1 MQSGPVCAFELMRRR
16 FPSLLPRLLG
26 ATASVALAGAA
37 LGQTPDVEEA
47 LRRSRAEQN
56 QQRQRERNIE
66 QADER
71 ARQIQAPNVSL
82 DGAAA
87 EREALS
93 TQLPAESPCFAI
105 TRVQL
110 SVPEA
115 LPRSIRALGP
125 SALPMDTFR
134 FAQEYLDQYAGQ
146 CVGRDGV
153 NTIVRRLGAQI
164 LGRGYTTTRV
174 AVPEQDLSTGVL
186 RLSLIP
192 GVIRQIRFADE
203 ALRGSWKS
211 AFPAR
216 PGDLLNVRDLEQ
228 GLEQMKRVPSQDVE
242 MQIVPGE
249 LPGESDVV
257 ITVRRTKA
265 WKLIASLDDSGNTA
279 TGKLQ
284 GNLSLG
290 IDNLLGLNDLFNIG
304 YGHDANVNHGGRGT
318 RGFNAFYSVPWG
330 DWTFATS
337 ANSSDYFQRIAG
349 VNQVFESSGNSKN
362 AELRAIYLFQ
372 RDQFQKNS
380 LQFRIGHRWSH
391 AFIEDTEI
399 LNQQRSTTFAEIGWL
414 HRHYFGSAQFDLSLA
429 YRFGVPWLNGQTQVK
444 TIVPDAPSQ
453 RDKFLYRIGLLDA
466 TLSVPFA
473 VPLSAEH
480 RLPLRYTT
488 TFHGQ
493 YSDRQLLASEF
504 LSIGNRWTVRGF
516 GGDVTLAAERGLYW
530 RNDLEV
536 PLGNTGHSFYVGLDA
551 GTVSGPSAAYLPGK
565 TLAGTAIGLR
575 GSPVKGLYY
584 DAFLGWALYKPDGF
598 PTRSPAGGF
607 SLTLQY

>member
-1 MQSGPVCAFELMRRR
+1 MRFRVAPFLRHSIPAAAGLILAAPTFAQS
-16 FPSLLPRLLG
+16 LPDG
-26 ATASVALAGAA
+26 
-37 LGQTPDVEEA
+37 EEA
-47 LRRSRAEQN
+47 LRRSRAEQT
-56 QQRQRERNIE
+56 QQLQRERNIE
-66 QADER
+66 QAGER
-71 ARQIQAPNVSL
+71 ARQVQAPSVLL

-93 TQLPAESPCFAI
+93 TQVPAESPCFAI

-110 SVPEA
+110 SVPEVF
-115 LPRSIRALGP
+115 PGSIRTLGA
-125 SALPMDTFR
+125 SALPLDTFR

-186 RLSLIP
+186 HLRLIP

-216 PGDLLNVRDLEQ
+216 PGDLLNVRELEQ

-265 WKLIASLDDSGNTA
+265 WKVVASLDDSGNSG

-290 IDNLLGLNDLFNIG
+290 IDNPLGLNDLFNIG
-304 YGHDANVNHGGRGT
+304 YGHDASVNQGGRGT
-318 RGFNAFYSVPWG
+318 HSFNAFYSLPWG
-330 DWTFATS
+330 NWTFAAA
-337 ANSSDYFQRIAG
+337 ANSSDYFQQIAG
-349 VNQVFESSGNSKN
+349 VNQVFKSSGNSKN
-362 AELRAIYLFQ
+362 AELKTMYLFQ

-380 LQFRIGHRWSH
+380 LQLRIGHRWSH

-414 HRHYFGSAQFDLSLA
+414 HRHYFGAAQFDLSLA
-429 YRFGVPWLNGQTQVK
+429 YRFGVPWLNGQTEVK

-473 VPLSAEH
+473 VPLSAKG

-488 TFHGQ
+488 TVHGQ

-516 GGDVTLAAERGLYW
+516 SGDVTLAAERGFYW
-530 RNDLEV
+530 RNDLEA
-536 PLGNTGHSFYVGLDA
+536 PLGNTGHSVYAGLDA
-551 GTVSGPSAAYLPGK
+551 GTVSGPSATYLPGK
-565 TLAGTAIGLR
+565 TLAGTAIGVR

-584 DAFLGWALYKPDGF
+584 DAFLGWALYKPGGF

-607 SLTLQY
+607 SLTYQY